1 MEQFMSKNLRGR
13 KTRMVKQREAHLIM
27 AIDDID
33 RCILNISTEVDMDK
47 DTLLVLLKKLRKELC
62 KI

>member
-1 MEQFMSKNLRGR
+1 
-13 KTRMVKQREAHLIM
+13 MVKQREAHLIM